1 MSAVEIIKM
10 FKAFLHILGRVT
22 LYMYFFWSFY
32 TFIGFFCTRK
42 FPKAKKQHK
51 YAILIAARNE
61 EFAPKKGNR
70 VLDAARENRYT
81 YE

>member
-1 MSAVEIIKM
+1 MIFGSE
-10 FKAFLHILGRVT
+10 LQ
-22 LYMYFFWSFY
+22 YNECS
-32 TFIGFFCTRK
+32 
-42 FPKAKKQHK
+42 PKINTAGTNDG
-51 YAILIAARNE
+51 IAARNE